1 MTSVPWLLVNRFTV
15 LKVEA
20 NIDNSE
26 PIDAPPPSI
35 PKHNLFLWRPKWK
48 KKLPIWLSASALD
61 IYRTSLQLAMEL
73 STIDMSKL
81 YSIKALL
88 DRRAIESF
96 IDQDFV
102 CSKGLNTWTISC
114 PIPVFNVNSSPNKA
128 GKISKV
134 VDILLRYGLYL
145 ERILLAILGLRK
157 QDLILGY
164 N

>member
-1 MTSVPWLLVNRFTV
+1 
-15 LKVEA
+15 
-20 NIDNSE
+20 
-26 PIDAPPPSI
+26 
-35 PKHNLFLWRPKWK
+35 
-48 KKLPIWLSASALD
+48 
-61 IYRTSLQLAMEL
+61 
-73 STIDMSKL
+73 MSKL

-88 DRRAIESF
+88 DSRAIESF

-164 N
+164 NQLKNHNPKIDWSTSKIKMIYCPLYCKGDHAIYKKQIRQKKAELHTFDLCRRTPPFTSRR